1 MQLVPFMEEFN
12 QERFQVTNLEKGMYR
27 LTIDNQFIDNLSSEK
42 LANGVNLADYPNTPQ
57 YQQAAK
63 IMYLNEERF
72 EVEKRFREYLWTEYS
87 FLKKEGLLFADDQK
101 AIDKLKEYLPK
112 DGFLRMSYDW
122 YIKAMNPEIREVWS
136 NYMKNLV
143 ETIYKINKP
152 VTHKVR
158 LARVE

>member
-1 MQLVPFMEEFN
+1 MIIWRMLFLIRWILFLEVAGEIKRSQRDAMQLVPFMEEFN
-12 QERFQVTNLEKGMYR
+12 QERFSGNKLRERKCIG

-122 YIKAMNPEIREVWS
+122 YIKSE
-136 NYMKNLV
+136 
-143 ETIYKINKP
+143 
-152 VTHKVR
+152 
-158 LARVE
+158 

>member
-1 MQLVPFMEEFN
+1 MRLVPFMEEFN

-87 FLKKEGLLFADDQK
+87 FLKKEG
-101 AIDKLKEYLPK
+101 
-112 DGFLRMSYDW
+112 FLRMSYDW

-136 NYMKNLV
+136 NYIKSLV